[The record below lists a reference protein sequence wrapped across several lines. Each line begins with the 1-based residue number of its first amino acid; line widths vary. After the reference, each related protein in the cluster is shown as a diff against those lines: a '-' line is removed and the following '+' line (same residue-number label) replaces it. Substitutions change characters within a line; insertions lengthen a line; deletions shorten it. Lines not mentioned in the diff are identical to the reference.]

1 MAKQLD
7 LDRLCQDF
15 EDCLGWPYVSPGG
28 TGKDCSSSGIDCSGM
43 FVRAYKLQGST
54 IYHGSNAIWRKHLS
68 AKGKLTSAS
77 QLRKGMAVFKWNERT
92 PSKYDDDEGDF
103 QHIGLVTSVHPLRIV
118 HASTEG
124 KRVVKVDTRYSSRW
138 RYWGW
143 LDALPLPD
151 ELAGASVFPAAGT
164 KVSAEAALPATLRRG
179 SRGNAV
185 VTLQNLLRGRG
196 YELEPDGI
204 FGYMTQNAVKSFQAA
219 NGLANDG
226 IVGRL
231 TWSALMKQPVQGRR
245 LQ

>member
-7 LDRLCQDF
+7 LDRICQDF

-92 PSKYDDDEGDF
+92 PSKYDDGEGDF

-124 KRVVKVDTRYSSRW
+124 KRVVKADTRYSSRW

-151 ELAGASVFPAAGT
+151 ELAGASAFPAAGT

-179 SRGNAV
+179 SRGNDV

-231 TWSALMKQPVQGRR
+231 TWSALMK
-245 LQ
+245 